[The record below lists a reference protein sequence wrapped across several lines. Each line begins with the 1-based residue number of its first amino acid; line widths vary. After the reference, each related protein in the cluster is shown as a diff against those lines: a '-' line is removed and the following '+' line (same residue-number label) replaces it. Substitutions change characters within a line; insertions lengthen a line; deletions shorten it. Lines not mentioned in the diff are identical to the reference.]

1 MYLTN
6 ASWVALLSGKCLIV
20 GCSREKEQSRRDGKV
35 LLGPELVPQI
45 CLKTSGMVARTCDS
59 NTLAAVTGR
68 ALGFAGWSANVAYLM
83 TPGQ

>member
-1 MYLTN
+1 MCLTN

-20 GCSREKEQSRRDGKV
+20 GCSRDKELSRRDGKV

-45 CLKTSGMVARTCDS
+45 HLKKSGMVAHTCDS
-59 NTLAAVTGR
+59 NTGAAVTGR
-68 ALGFAGWSANVAYLM
+68 ALGFAGWPANLAYLM